1 MSFKIGGFQKTSF
14 LDYPEKISCI
24 VFTSGCNFRCGYCH
38 NPELFKIEPVLTV
51 PAFFDFLKARKG
63 KLDGVVIT
71 GGEPTLQSGLL
82 DFVKKI
88 KDLNFLVKLDTN
100 GTNPNILNELLN
112 LNLLDYVAM
121 DIKAPLDK
129 YKQITNVDLDIQKIE
144 DSINLIKSSKID
156 YEFRTTVV
164 KSQLTYEDI
173 EKIGILLQG
182 AKKYYLQKFVVSK
195 LLDESLM
202 NEETYSD
209 KEFKIISEI
218 LNKYIAI
225 VNVR

>member
-1 MSFKIGGFQKTSF
+1 MFFNIGGFQKTSF

-24 VFTSGCNFRCGYCH
+24 VFTIGCNFRCGYCH

-51 PAFFDFLKARKG
+51 PAFFDFLNARKG

-71 GGEPTLQSGLL
+71 GGEPTLQSELL
-82 DFVKKI
+82 EFVKEI

-100 GTNPNILNELLN
+100 GTNPKILESLFK

-144 DSINLIKSSKID
+144 DSINLIKSSNID
-156 YEFRTTVV
+156 YEFRTTVL
-164 KSQLTYEDI
+164 KSQLKYEDF

-182 AKKYYLQKFVVSK
+182 VKKYYLQKFVVSK
-195 LLDESLM
+195 LLDDSLK

-209 KEFKIISEI
+209 YEFEIISGI
-218 LNKYIAI
+218 LRNYVDI
-225 VNVR
+225 VQVR